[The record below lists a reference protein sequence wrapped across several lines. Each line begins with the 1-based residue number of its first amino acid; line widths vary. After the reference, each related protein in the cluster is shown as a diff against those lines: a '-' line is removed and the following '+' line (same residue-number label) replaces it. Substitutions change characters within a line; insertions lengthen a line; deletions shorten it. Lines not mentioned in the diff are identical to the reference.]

1 MLAGLAEA
9 AAERGVS
16 DLRVSDVLMQSGVSR
31 TTFYQH
37 FDDLHEC
44 VVAAYLAAFEELM
57 RGISEAC
64 ASAPDWPRGVL
75 AAIDFSLD
83 FSLESPARAQLI
95 SGATTACDPR
105 LERHSRLVL
114 DQLAGLLRFGR
125 QRLDPAPILPELTEW
140 ALIGGAISVVGTRL
154 ATGQLLHLSELKPE
168 LAQLLLT
175 PYLGRQAAAGMVEAS
190 VAPG

>member
-16 DLRVSDVLMQSGVSR
+16 DLRVSDVLVRSGVSR

-44 VVAAYLAAFEELM
+44 VVAAYWAAFEELM

-64 ASAPDWPRGVL
+64 GSAPDWPRGVL
-75 AAIDFSLD
+75 GAIDFSLD
-83 FSLESPARAQLI
+83 FSLESPAQAQLL
-95 SGATTACDPR
+95 SAATTACDPR
-105 LERHSRLVL
+105 LERHARMVL

-125 QRLDPAPILPELTEW
+125 QRLDPAPTLPDLTEW
-140 ALIGGAISVVGTRL
+140 ALIGGAISVVGSRL
-154 ATGQLLHLSELKPE
+154 ATGQVAHLPDLKPE
-168 LAQLLLT
+168 LAQLLLA
-175 PYLGRQAAAGMVEAS
+175 PYLGRETAAGLVEAGAAS
-190 VAPG
+190 G